1 MRPSISS
8 AIFSC
13 IGSSSTTR
21 TFLGNIVI
29 VLWSDLSSS
38 TNSSVSGKESS
49 SLNMLPLPSTLSTSI
64 FPSKTLINP
73 LVRKSPKPN
82 PSELTFCAARSN
94 GANILFS
101 VSSSIPIP
109 VSLISIRSFPSE
121 YSEWKLTL
129 PLEVNLIAFVSRL
142 AKTCSSLSASPFTIT
157 FDPLCSEYK
166 IRPFEVALRENSS
179 EIRCKKRSR

>member
-1 MRPSISS
+1 MTATGTVLELPMSELRSNLNKQNPSVSGICTSVKTKSYSEFSRAATTSRAFLQVLQDIPLRPSISS

-38 TNSSVSGKESS
+38 TNSFVSGKGSS
-49 SLNMLPLPSTLSTSI
+49 SLNTLPLPSVLSTSI

-73 LVRKSPKPN
+73 LVRKSPKPK
-82 PSELTFCAARSN
+82 PSELTSCAARSN
-94 GANILFS
+94 GANILFI

-121 YSEWKLTL
+121 YS
-129 PLEVNLIAFVSRL
+129 V
-142 AKTCSSLSASPFTIT
+142 
-157 FDPLCSEYK
+157 
-166 IRPFEVALRENSS
+166 
-179 EIRCKKRSR
+179 